1 MKDKSVAKPTE
12 KLIRKIGQ
20 FLVKNW
26 SAFQGGQHVGKMRAD
41 LEEFQARAGVQK
53 VDRNR
58 TGNLRQLFVKTAP
71 IKVHRRFTETSP
83 DFEGLSLKT
92 LRYGDGVGSVVLERI
107 NIENG
112 RQSDGKMSAFFNHPF
127 VLFPRIAQ
135 YMRKVL
141 IQFDIPSSY
150 LYVVVLKRVC
160 L

>member
-1 MKDKSVAKPTE
+1 MKNKSVAKPTG
-12 KLIRKIGQ
+12 KLIKKIGQ

-26 SAFQGGQHVGKMRAD
+26 SAFRGGQNVGKVRAD
-41 LEEFQARAGVQK
+41 SEPFKAKQGVQK

-58 TGNLRQLFVKTAP
+58 TENLRQFLVKTAP

-83 DFEGLSLKT
+83 DFRALSLKT
-92 LRYGDGVGSVVLERI
+92 LRYGDGEMTVVFDP
-107 NIENG
+107 
-112 RQSDGKMSAFFNHPF
+112 SF
-127 VLFPRIAQ
+127 VLLPYIAQ
-135 YMRKVL
+135 YTRKSP

>member
-1 MKDKSVAKPTE
+1 MKDKSVAKPTG
-12 KLIRKIGQ
+12 KLIKKIGQ

-41 LEEFQARAGVQK
+41 LEPFKAKQGVQK
-53 VDRNR
+53 VDRIR
-58 TGNLRQLFVKTAP
+58 TENLRQFLVKTAP
-71 IKVHRRFTETSP
+71 IKVHRRFTESSP
-83 DFEGLSLKT
+83 DFRAFSLKT
-92 LRYGDGVGSVVLERI
+92 LRYGDGKGSVVFDP
-107 NIENG
+107 
-112 RQSDGKMSAFFNHPF
+112 SF

-150 LYVVVLKRVC
+150 LYVVVLKKLC